1 MYTSSASS
9 STRFMNSSKPCWRD
23 GDVRLVGDMVKR
35 RNIRWYDRTK
45 ISSRKRRRKTGS
57 ALFQNANEGHTIM
70 NASMRNSLLSNNQTV
85 TRLCYIPASFNEI
98 TEVGW

>member
-23 GDVRLVGDMVKR
+23 GDVRLFGGMVKR
-35 RNIRWYDRTK
+35 RNIRWYDRIK

-57 ALFQNANEGHTIM
+57 ALFQNANEGRTMM
-70 NASMRNSLLSNNQTV
+70 NASIRNSLLSNNQTV
-85 TRLCYIPASFNEI
+85 TRLCYIPASLKVF
-98 TEVGW
+98 TKVRW